1 MRSRIHTPL
10 AMWGI
15 CSLLAIAF
23 VATGGAALV
32 VDNAGAAAVLD
43 HSAWWLKLAAFL
55 GLLGGVSWLFRRRRE
70 ERFEP
75 PELPLTVVPP
85 FDSSDDSGWELQANN
100 ELDVPPVESDSSM
113 LADAVPASHG
123 VPGSPAQL
131 QLERGDAAVAAVLE
145 LAEIMLCFGRARG
158 AEQALEGFVN
168 ARPLVALTPWLKLL
182 ELYRQNG
189 QRQAFEVLGLRLR
202 RHFNVASPEWESV
215 GEVFEELAFVDE
227 EPSAS
232 IDQLLP
238 QLPTLG
244 GVGRISTQ
252 ISRTWG
258 SPECLTYL
266 NKLLRDNRDGER
278 QGFAAEAVREL
289 LLLIDRMESR
299 LARTA

>member
-1 MRSRIHTPL
+1 MRSRIYTPL
-10 AMWGI
+10 VLWGI

-23 VATGGAALV
+23 VAAS
-32 VDNAGAAAVLD
+32 GAAAVLD
-43 HSAWWLKLAAFL
+43 HRNWWLKLAALL
-55 GLLGGVSWLFRRRRE
+55 GLLGGVSWLVRRCRE

-75 PELPLTVVPP
+75 PEILLSVVPP